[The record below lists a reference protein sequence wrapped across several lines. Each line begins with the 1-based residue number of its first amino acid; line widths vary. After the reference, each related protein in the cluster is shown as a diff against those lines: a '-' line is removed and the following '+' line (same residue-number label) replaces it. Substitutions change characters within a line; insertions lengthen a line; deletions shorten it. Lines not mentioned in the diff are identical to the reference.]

1 MLCDIDSDLLAEI
14 EARNCTDSPIVG
26 VEFQSLAEVIM
37 QRWNVQEPRNYQEAL
52 ELYHFIICILDEEL

>member
-14 EARNCTDSPIVG
+14 EARNCTDPPIVG

-37 QRWNVQEPRNYQEAL
+37 QRWNV
-52 ELYHFIICILDEEL
+52 